1 MNKLLLSIGG
11 LAFLGLSAFVL
22 GYGGNKTITPLPEEL
37 PLSSEKIQVLN
48 VVDNTG
54 DLISCPWINGSTG
67 HVVTQFSQ
75 GELVTWCYGEHNSI
89 PLSKMPG
96 NIQAEIRTGQ

>member
-1 MNKLLLSIGG
+1 MKKFIFSIT
-11 LAFLGLSAFVL
+11 ATFLGFGALIYL